1 MKELIYIATGGAIGA
16 LTRYFVSGIAY
27 RYIGINFP
35 WGTLSV
41 NLIGSFLIGF
51 FYQFFERIVILPE
64 IKTLIFIGFLGAFT
78 TFSTY
83 AFETLS
89 FLKEGEIRIALYN
102 FLANNIFSILFV
114 FIGMVV
120 SKYLIIIIEKGV
132 VR

>member
-1 MKELIYIATGGAIGA
+1 MKELIYIAIGGAIGA

-27 RYIGINFP
+27 KYIGIDFP

-51 FYQFFERIVILPE
+51 LYQFFERVVILPE
-64 IKTLIFIGFLGAFT
+64 TKTLIFIGFLGAFT

-83 AFETLS
+83 ALETLN

-102 FLANNIFSILFV
+102 FLANNIFSILFA
-114 FIGMVV
+114 FIGMMI

-132 VR
+132 AR